1 MIVRIMGEGQ
11 LDVADASIDDLN
23 RLDDRLAAAI
33 ESGDDT
39 EFRSALD
46 ALLAAVRSLG
56 QPVAAD
62 SLVDSELILPYA
74 DAHIDEVRDML
85 NDDGLIPG

>member
-1 MIVRIMGEGQ
+1 MIVRILGEGQ
-11 LDVADASIDDLN
+11 LDVADHHIDDLN
-23 RLDDRLAAAI
+23 WLDDRLATAI
-33 ESGDDT
+33 ESGEDR
-39 EFRSALD
+39 EFRSALN

-62 SLVDSELILPYA
+62 ALVDSELILPYA
-74 DAHIDEVRDML
+74 DAHLDNVREML